1 MKTLIVLAQVALI
14 AASVFAEEAAKPKA
28 KRPDGMSARDF
39 IIAKKYGGEVW
50 KPESGY
56 GQILILNSQ
65 SKVKS
70 SDFDKAEKAIK
81 RVLKVATK
89 VSDKAEKAQITV
101 EVVEKDGAPTL
112 AVYPDESRA
121 TVNVAAL
128 AKDGPDA
135 AKLALRTRKE
145 VLRAV
150 VYLVGGASSSVCV
163 GELMDATTDLERLDG
178 VKEVLPGDIDI
189 RSQQYLTRL
198 SIKPYVRMTY
208 MQACQEGWAAQPTN
222 EFQKAVWD
230 KVHTLPTKPIKIE
243 FDPKTDKK

>member
-1 MKTLIVLAQVALI
+1 MKILITLAQVVLI
-14 AASVFAEEAAKPKA
+14 GASVFAEGAVKHKS
-28 KRPDGMSARDF
+28 KRPDGMSARDY
-39 IIAKKYGGEVW
+39 IVTKRYGGEVW

-65 SKVKS
+65 SKVKTA
-70 SDFDKAEKAIK
+70 DFAKAEKTIG
-81 RVLKVATK
+81 RILKVATK
-89 VSDKAEKAQITV
+89 TSDKPEKAQITV

-121 TVNVAAL
+121 TVNVVAL

-135 AKLALRTRKE
+135 AKLAVRTRKE
-145 VLRAV
+145 IMRAV

-178 VKEVLPGDIDI
+178 VKEVMPGDIDI
-189 RSQQYLTRL
+189 RSSQYLTRL
-198 SIKPYVRMTY
+198 GIKPYVRMTY

-222 EFQKAVWD
+222 EFQKAIWD

-243 FDPKTDKK
+243 FDPKTDK